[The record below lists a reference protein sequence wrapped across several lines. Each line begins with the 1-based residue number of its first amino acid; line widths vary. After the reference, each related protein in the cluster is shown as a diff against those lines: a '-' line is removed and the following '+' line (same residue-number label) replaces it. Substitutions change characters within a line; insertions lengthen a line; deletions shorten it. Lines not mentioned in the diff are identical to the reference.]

1 MSCGCGRARVRVRLL
16 ALGLGLGWPGNELRI
31 RLQLSTLSL
40 TLTPTLTLT
49 LTLTLTPTP
58 NQIFE
63 RIVQP
68 APPSAATYAQ
78 AEPPPEAEA
87 DPSVGM
93 EEGEL
98 SFKEEMWCEDANDFV
113 PSD

>member
-1 MSCGCGRARVRVRLL
+1 M
-16 ALGLGLGWPGNELRI
+16 
-31 RLQLSTLSL
+31 
-40 TLTPTLTLT
+40 
-49 LTLTLTPTP
+49 
-58 NQIFE
+58 
-63 RIVQP
+63 QP